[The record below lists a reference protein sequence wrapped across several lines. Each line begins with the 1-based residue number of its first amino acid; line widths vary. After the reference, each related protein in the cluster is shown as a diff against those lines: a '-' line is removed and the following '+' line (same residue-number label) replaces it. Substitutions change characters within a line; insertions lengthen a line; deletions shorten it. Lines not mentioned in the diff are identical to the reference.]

1 MDALEA
7 MQREI
12 NQLKRQLE
20 MFQSGNYA
28 TTQFVGLGTTAR
40 PILTS
45 TSWDGDSF
53 STTGKTLI
61 DLSAVF
67 GAPAGIKAALFR
79 VAIRDEAS
87 ETGDYVLI
95 LSPENGGGTG
105 IQINCGYVNDRY
117 NRGVLTV
124 PCDANGDVYYQV
136 AASGAGTMD
145 VILQIWGYWI

>member
-28 TTQFVGLGTTAR
+28 TCQFVPLTAA
-40 PILTS
+40 LTS
-45 TSWDGDSF
+45 TSWDGDGY

-67 GAPAGIKAALFR
+67 GVPAGVKAILAR
-79 VAIRDEAS
+79 IAIRDSDGAD
-87 ETGDYVLI
+87 GDYTFI
-95 LSPENGGGTG
+95 LSPEASGGVGPA
-105 IQINCGYVNDRY
+105 QINCIPVYDRY
-117 NRGVLTV
+117 NRASFVV